1 MCIRDS
7 SRDQSSVET
16 RKININMLNRFLSN
30 IGVYRH
36 NSVIFQYSKDL
47 ISLIIDYRT
56 NEGEE
61 GLDPQ
66 TSEILNSIYTTVIK
80 LDYQPENIEEAQ
92 KLIKSALTLSDW
104 RTRQRAI
111 EIYQFFIYNHVYYLK
126 VVDIDTISQLLI
138 DENVNVRN
146 AAFESISDL
155 ARLCRP
161 QEIKQLITK
170 YREIVES
177 KTPPA
182 GITDEAEIKK
192 QRSIGVL
199 ALMAI
204 VLGFPYEIEEWMD
217 DAIKFILKH
226 KKITK
231 VVEERVKDFCSKF
244 WKTHKSSQ
252 NFLGRELSEDNTESL
267 RNVANPYSYFA

>member
-111 EIYQFFIYNHVYYLK
+111 EIYQVLEIQRYITVTLSSVSSSFTTTC
-126 VVDIDTISQLLI
+126 TI
-138 DENVNVRN
+138 
-146 AAFESISDL
+146 
-155 ARLCRP
+155 
-161 QEIKQLITK
+161 
-170 YREIVES
+170 
-177 KTPPA
+177 
-182 GITDEAEIKK
+182 
-192 QRSIGVL
+192 
-199 ALMAI
+199 
-204 VLGFPYEIEEWMD
+204 
-217 DAIKFILKH
+217 
-226 KKITK
+226 
-231 VVEERVKDFCSKF
+231 
-244 WKTHKSSQ
+244 
-252 NFLGRELSEDNTESL
+252 
-267 RNVANPYSYFA
+267 